1 MLTIIVVVD
10 KSITCFQPLFHKQIY
25 HPLDQ
30 NENDMSQ
37 MIHYQ
42 IINIDS
48 SVMEHVI
55 WIQVLEVMI
64 VFFDDLP
71 SIIIKIDSVLI
82 LCPICLSGRQI
93 VMDTKPIILSKSDV
107 ILGEDSVLFHN
118 VPSSPQFQKHILGHH
133 KLILEEYNPQLTHH
147 YVHSLS
153 KHFHLVH
160 KLIQQLLDLEN
171 VHVHHTSDYHKK
183 NIFRTMVLLLDL
195 KHRHSQKIALVIQIQ
210 SFIPQTQI
218 SKVAYCMKF

>member
-25 HPLDQ
+25 RPLDQ

-64 VFFDDLP
+64 VFFDGLP
-71 SIIIKIDSVLI
+71 SIIIKIGI
-82 LCPICLSGRQI
+82 
-93 VMDTKPIILSKSDV
+93 
-107 ILGEDSVLFHN
+107 
-118 VPSSPQFQKHILGHH
+118 
-133 KLILEEYNPQLTHH
+133 
-147 YVHSLS
+147 
-153 KHFHLVH
+153 
-160 KLIQQLLDLEN
+160 
-171 VHVHHTSDYHKK
+171 YHKYNMI
-183 NIFRTMVLLLDL
+183 NIFLINLRESYDCYTLMICMV
-195 KHRHSQKIALVIQIQ
+195 
-210 SFIPQTQI
+210 
-218 SKVAYCMKF
+218 